1 MCILARCLWMEKGG
15 SRPSPPPTCE
25 YIWSSMCVSHIN
37 VSAMPSC
44 QNLFSFLSHS
54 LFFVPFLISRSSSF
68 PFSDSPLYSQTPS
81 ASSSA
86 YFEATH
92 SSESDISNSLT
103 PQPVSVATTAASS
116 GAAAAGGG
124 YAIHGGYVLGGGQS
138 YSSPNS
144 RAPPAT
150 VSVHFQQ

>member
-1 MCILARCLWMEKGG
+1 MC
-15 SRPSPPPTCE
+15 
-25 YIWSSMCVSHIN
+25 
-37 VSAMPSC
+37 
-44 QNLFSFLSHS
+44 
-54 LFFVPFLISRSSSF
+54 PFPISRSSSF

-124 YAIHGGYVLGGGQS
+124 YAIPGGYVLGGGQS

-150 VSVHFQQ
+150 VSVDCRH